1 MRVVSCAF
9 RAGSCLQ
16 RWAASALRCSVI
28 MLLSGCAASVWPTDA
43 DFYDICS
50 GSAPLG
56 RVELSPTENVSMR
69 VGEQLQVRAQL
80 IDTQSNP
87 MVICAPAVSW
97 SSSTAAVATVA
108 NGTVRA
114 IGVGQTAITASA
126 GDKSATLTVVV
137 TNSALAWSTRDSSR
151 STPSPRLYTAP
162 VDHSTGARS
171 TP

>member
-1 MRVVSCAF
+1 MEVVMRVVRCAF
-9 RAGSCLQ
+9 RAGGCLH
-16 RWAASALRCSVI
+16 RWAARTLRCSAI
-28 MLLSGCAASVWPTDA
+28 LLLSGCAASIWPTDA

-56 RVELSPTENVSMR
+56 RVELSPTENATLR

-87 MVICAPAVSW
+87 MVICAPNVSW

-114 IGVGQTAITASA
+114 IGVGQTVITASA
-126 GDKSATLTVVV
+126 GDKSAMLTVVV
-137 TNSALAWSTRDSSR
+137 TSSAQASLA
-151 STPSPRLYTAP
+151 TPRTRLYSSLVA
-162 VDHSTGARS
+162 HSTGARS